1 MQEYRFSISFVV
13 TTVLYSSLGFLFFYF
28 NDSIVKISPPP
39 EQIITM
45 SLSSFEPMLP
55 SPPIEEVVEEPVIE
69 EPLPEPIVKNVIPI
83 LPPKVK
89 KKKIIKK
96 RKKKKKV
103 IKKKIIKKKKRKKK
117 KKVKKRVRKRKPI
130 KHHRTKK
137 SIKKVK
143 TSKQRSSKKRTHIN
157 PIKKA
162 KFLNLIRGKIDKN
175 KSYPRIAKRRGMQ
188 GSVTVSF
195 TLLVNGKIANLKV
208 KGKKVFQSSARK
220 AVLKS
225 FPINVKNAPL
235 KLPKKIRFTLR
246 YQIR

>member
-1 MQEYRFSISFVV
+1 MQEYRFSISFVI
-13 TTVLYSSLGFLFFYF
+13 TTILYSFLGFLFFYF
-28 NDSIVKISPPP
+28 NDSVVKISPPP

-45 SLSSFEPMLP
+45 SLSSFEPMP
-55 SPPIEEVVEEPVIE
+55 PPPIEEVIEEPVVE
-69 EPLPEPIVKNVIPI
+69 ELLPEPIVKKVIPV

-96 RKKKKKV
+96 KKKKKV

-117 KKVKKRVRKRKPI
+117 KKVKKRVKKRKPI
-130 KHHRTKK
+130 KHRRSKK
-137 SIKKVK
+137 SAKKVK
-143 TSKQRSSKKRTHIN
+143 TSKQGSSKKRTHIN
-157 PIKKA
+157 PIRKA

-195 TLLVNGKIANLKV
+195 TLLANGKIANLKI
-208 KGKKVFQSSARK
+208 KGRKVFQSSARK

-225 FPINVKNAPL
+225 FPMNVKNAPL
-235 KLPKKIRFTLR
+235 IFPQKIKFTLH